1 MGNGNRRVSTDSSR
15 SLCCSPLWL
24 ISLLDSALSCNLLQ
38 ILLLRSILIYLVIAM
53 IQISV
58 ADFLSMILRLKSLD
72 IALSLV
78 DSILS
83 PWRCKLIFI
92 LLLLFSILI
101 LPLVFKCKLLL
112 INSTNQILLT
122 KILRQQILIFQVGKN
137 ELMHTSLLGNFVKF
151 LLR

>member
-1 MGNGNRRVSTDSSR
+1 MGNGNRRVSTDSLR

-38 ILLLRSILIYLVIAM
+38 ILLLGSILIYLVIAM

-112 INSTNQILLT
+112 INSINQILLT
-122 KILRQQILIFQVGKN
+122 KILCQQILIFQVGKN
-137 ELMHTSLLGNFVKF
+137 ELMHVSLMENFVKF

>member
-1 MGNGNRRVSTDSSR
+1 MANGNRRVSTDSSR

-24 ISLLDSALSCNLLQ
+24 VSLLDSALSCNLLQ

-58 ADFLSMILRLKSLD
+58 ADFRSMILRLKSLD

-83 PWRCKLIFI
+83 PWRCELIFI

-112 INSTNQILLT
+112 INSINQILLT

-137 ELMHTSLLGNFVKF
+137 ELMHASLLGNFVKF